1 MGIDGIAHVPTQPAW
16 YEKKCFRGSKK
27 VFLIGK
33 RKSFKHMLNNQPN
46 MCEKTVEGIKNRFNR
61 PQKVLLTAKLEHHH
75 GLPKI
80 VNFFKVSGQQGLENS
95 EKTGENSETL
105 PLPSGRAARP
115 PPGFNSGPSYE
126 PPMKSSY
133 QYLKDHP
140 TDQFSGW

>member
-1 MGIDGIAHVPTQPAW
+1 VGIDGIAHVPRQPAW
-16 YEKKCFRGSKK
+16 YEKKRFRGSKK

-46 MCEKTVEGIKNRFNR
+46 MCEKTVEDIKNRFNR

-95 EKTGENSETL
+95 EKLVKTPRLCHCLLVGQH
-105 PLPSGRAARP
+105 GRRLASAQVPAMNRP
-115 PPGFNSGPSYE
+115 
-126 PPMKSSY
+126 
-133 QYLKDHP
+133 
-140 TDQFSGW
+140 

>member
-75 GLPKI
+75 GLP
-80 VNFFKVSGQQGLENS
+80 
-95 EKTGENSETL
+95 NSETL

-140 TDQFSGW
+140 TDQFSG